1 MSQLQTMVKGAV
13 EGAIVDGIAA
23 ARGEVDAEQMA
34 HTLPLPR
41 FVTGL
46 ATAPQ
51 TLPRKGLGVAA
62 QLVVP
67 PGAWAVA
74 HMPGGEQKLYTP
86 GSYWIWGQP
95 GAILVQ
101 WVDARRQQVPV
112 GPVEGWSADKW
123 RVRLWM
129 LIDMAVSDPLLIA
142 AHREPLAALMSAARA
157 ALLGYIEQHRHAALT
172 GVEGT
177 VGGMD
182 APARAVTERLRTDPA
197 LAGLEILNA
206 RLVERQGDERQIEAA
221 TAATVAASQ
230 IHEDL
235 RVDAARHTA
244 HLQGLES
251 QAAISERTHSLR
263 MAETAAMARER
274 LLAQQAEV
282 QQATLVA
289 RLDIVMAQIRAQ
301 TADITHDEQVW
312 QAEQHR
318 LQVAWEN
325 LQQYQGESH
334 HTDQQI
340 RLLGAQQDLARA
352 EGETALAL
360 ADRQGSQVL
369 ALAEMQQHLA
379 EQRATQSRLVAER
392 REEHERALLEL
403 SLRHDQMVTE
413 QMQKLEQWRTE
424 RIDVRVQQQRQHDR
438 QLAGIAGAAQIAA
451 ASAGV
456 RTEVDQQTVTEA
468 GLKMLQDLAE

>member
-1 MSQLQTMVKGAV
+1 
-13 EGAIVDGIAA
+13 
-23 ARGEVDAEQMA
+23 
-34 HTLPLPR
+34 
-41 FVTGL
+41 
-46 ATAPQ
+46 
-51 TLPRKGLGVAA
+51 
-62 QLVVP
+62 
-67 PGAWAVA
+67 
-74 HMPGGEQKLYTP
+74 
-86 GSYWIWGQP
+86 
-95 GAILVQ
+95 
-101 WVDARRQQVPV
+101 
-112 GPVEGWSADKW
+112 
-123 RVRLWM
+123 
-129 LIDMAVSDPLLIA
+129 
-142 AHREPLAALMSAARA
+142 
-157 ALLGYIEQHRHAALT
+157 
-172 GVEGT
+172 
-177 VGGMD
+177 
-182 APARAVTERLRTDPA
+182 
-197 LAGLEILNA
+197 
-206 RLVERQGDERQIEAA
+206 
-221 TAATVAASQ
+221 
-230 IHEDL
+230 
-235 RVDAARHTA
+235 
-244 HLQGLES
+244 
-251 QAAISERTHSLR
+251 
-263 MAETAAMARER
+263 
-274 LLAQQAEV
+274 
-282 QQATLVA
+282 
-289 RLDIVMAQIRAQ
+289 MAQIRAQ